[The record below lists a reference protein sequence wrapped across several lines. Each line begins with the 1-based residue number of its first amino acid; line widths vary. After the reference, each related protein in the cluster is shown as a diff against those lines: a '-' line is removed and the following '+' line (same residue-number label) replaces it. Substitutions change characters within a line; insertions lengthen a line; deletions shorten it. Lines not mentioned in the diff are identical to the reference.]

1 MNMRFVKNVRLESL
15 DLRIKKG
22 RSFLMRSKE
31 EIKEVLNQERVALED
46 IDNSMTEMEWA
57 HNAGWIEALEWV
69 LKKEQMGGDSKDINH
84 ILEGANNDTIKRA
97 IKRLSKECGFGRKD
111 HVVNSQND
119 SVCDSL
125 LYEPGQCSP

>member
-1 MNMRFVKNVRLESL
+1 MKS
-15 DLRIKKG
+15 KKEIQ
-22 RSFLMRSKE
+22 LVLAE
-31 EIKEVLNQERVALED
+31 EMQCKDDPNKPMD
-46 IDNSMTEMEWA
+46 EMEWA

-111 HVVNSQND
+111 YVVNSQND

-125 LYEPGQCSP
+125 LYKPGQCSP